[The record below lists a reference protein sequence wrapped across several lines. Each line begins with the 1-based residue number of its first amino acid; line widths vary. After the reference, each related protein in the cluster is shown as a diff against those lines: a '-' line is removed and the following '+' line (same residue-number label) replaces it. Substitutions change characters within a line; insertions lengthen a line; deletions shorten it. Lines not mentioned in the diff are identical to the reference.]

1 MTDYTALIKGD
12 QLINFMDGY
21 EDDVYFFVYAYIR
34 GELRMIAM
42 NTKFKLILTLCRSI
56 LSSAIVSAKLID
68 GQCDVIID
76 LDKEGRQYE

>member
-1 MTDYTALIKGD
+1 MKDLTVLAKDT
-12 QLINFMDGY
+12 QLINFMDAC

-42 NTKFKLILTLCRSI
+42 NTKFKLILTLCTSI

-68 GQCDVIID
+68 GKFDVIID
-76 LDKEGRQYE
+76 LDKEGR

>member
-12 QLINFMDGY
+12 KLINFMDCY

-42 NTKFKLILTLCRSI
+42 NTKFKLILTLGVSI
-56 LSSAIVSAKLID
+56 LASAIVSVKLID
-68 GQCDVIID
+68 DKFDVIID
-76 LDKEGRQYE
+76 LDKEGR

>member
-12 QLINFMDGY
+12 QLSKFMDVCGGY
-21 EDDVYFFVYAYIR
+21 AYFFVYAYIR

-42 NTKFKLILTLCRSI
+42 NTKFELLLTLGTSI

-68 GQCDVIID
+68 DKFDVIID
-76 LDKEGRQYE
+76 LDKEGR

>member
-12 QLINFMDGY
+12 QLIKFMDNY
-21 EDDVYFFVYAYIR
+21 VDAYFFVYAYIR

-42 NTKFKLILTLCRSI
+42 NTKFELLLTLGTSI

-68 GQCDVIID
+68 DKFDVIID
-76 LDKEGRQYE
+76 LDKEGI

>member
-1 MTDYTALIKGD
+1 MTDYTALIKGH

-42 NTKFKLILTLCRSI
+42 NTKLKLILTLCTSI
-56 LSSAIVSAKLID
+56 LSSAIISAKLID
-68 GQCDVIID
+68 GKFDVIID
-76 LDKEGRQYE
+76 LDKEGK

>member
-21 EDDVYFFVYAYIR
+21 EGDVYFLIYAYIR

-42 NTKFKLILTLCRSI
+42 NTKFKLILTLCTSI
-56 LSSAIVSAKLID
+56 LSSAIISAKLID
-68 GQCDVIID
+68 GKFDVIID
-76 LDKEGRQYE
+76 LDKEGR

>member
-42 NTKFKLILTLCRSI
+42 NTKFKLILTLGASI
-56 LSSAIVSAKLID
+56 LASAIVSVKLID
-68 GQCDVIID
+68 GKFDVIID
-76 LDKEGRQYE
+76 LDKEGR

>member
-1 MTDYTALIKGD
+1 MKDLTVLAKGVK
-12 QLINFMDGY
+12 LINFMDGY

-42 NTKFKLILTLCRSI
+42 NTKFKLILTLCTSI

-68 GQCDVIID
+68 GKFDVIID
-76 LDKEGRQYE
+76 LEKEGR

>member
-12 QLINFMDGY
+12 KLINFMDGY
-21 EDDVYFFVYAYIR
+21 EDEAYFFVYAYIR

-42 NTKFKLILTLCRSI
+42 NTKYKLILTLCTSI

-68 GQCDVIID
+68 GKFNVIID
-76 LDKEGRQYE
+76 LDKEGR

>member
-12 QLINFMDGY
+12 QLINFMEGY

-42 NTKFKLILTLCRSI
+42 NTKYKLILTLCRSI

-76 LDKEGRQYE
+76 LDKEGR